1 MRMNDNVTGDQLL
14 NIAREAIRIEAAEVL
29 NLSSRLGDDFIN
41 ACEIFLSCHD
51 RIVVTGVGKS
61 GHIASKIAATLAS
74 TGSPAFFMH
83 PSEAIHGDIG
93 VITKRDV
100 VLALSFSGNTS
111 EVLDLIPVIKL
122 LGVPLISMTGN
133 PESKLARAADVNLDA
148 SISREA
154 CPLGLAPT
162 SSTTVALV
170 LGDALAVALIKKR
183 GFTEADFA
191 RSHPGGVLGKR
202 LLLHVEQIMRVGDEL
217 PMVSP
222 ATTVADAL
230 FEMTQKGVGM
240 TLIADNELHLKGIFT
255 DGDLRRVLDRHLAI
269 NNLPIAE
276 VMTTNCQTI
285 TPDRLAVDAL
295 QLMEVRK
302 ITALPVLNDTAKIC
316 GVVHI
321 HDLLTAGLL

>member
-1 MRMNDNVTGDQLL
+1 MNNNVTGAQLL
-14 NIAREAIRIEAAEVL
+14 KIAREAIRIEAEEVL
-29 NLSSRLGDDFIN
+29 SLSSRLGDDFVN
-41 ACEIFLSCHD
+41 ACEILFSCHD

-83 PSEAIHGDIG
+83 PSEAVHGDIG

-111 EVLDLIPVIKL
+111 EVLGLIPVIKL
-122 LGVPLISMTGN
+122 LGVPLITITGN

-148 SISREA
+148 SIKREA

-170 LGDALAVALIKKR
+170 LGDALAISLIKKR

-202 LLLHVEQIMRVGDEL
+202 LLLHVEQIMRTGDEL
-217 PMVSP
+217 PIVSP
-222 ATTVADAL
+222 VTTVAEAL

-240 TLIADNELHLKGIFT
+240 TLVADNEQFLRGIFT

-269 NNLPIAE
+269 NELPIAE
-276 VMTTNCQTI
+276 VMTTRCQTI
-285 TPDRLAVDAL
+285 KPGELAIEAL
-295 QLMEVRK
+295 QLMESRK
-302 ITALPVLNDTAKIC
+302 ITALPVLDEREKIC

-321 HDLLTAGLL
+321 HDLLKAGLL